1 MNFRRLLRLLCL
13 ASLAAASCRPVS
25 APPGGVPPPPSPQLG
40 LQAWTFRK
48 LTLAETVAKA
58 AALGINTIEVY
69 PGQQL
74 GGGIEGKLNPQLEP
88 DKVEALKEILADN
101 HVSIAGYGVVM
112 NATVEEWKQ
121 IFAFAGS
128 FGMRWISAEPPADM
142 LPAISAM
149 AKESGVKVA
158 IHNHPAPSRYYD
170 PMALMQTLAPYGP
183 ELGICADTGHW
194 ARSGFNPLE
203 QLRLC
208 LPRVITLHFKDLDEW
223 TKNAKDV
230 PWGTGVSDAAG
241 MLAALRQ
248 NHFGGV
254 VLMEY
259 ENDSDHLVGDLER
272 CAGFFRASESW
283 PLEKLIGGF
292 VPPPGYT
299 GDISKLW
306 ADERGGATPG
316 VPKAGPL
323 FKPDLSD
330 ADSPAGSWTFT
341 DGILRSAD
349 TGAALWT
356 TKDYGN
362 FLLDLEFRV
371 GPKANSGIFLR
382 ATDLARHLE
391 SALELEIIEGGPTTG
406 TQASGALFSVKA
418 PELPAAPVAGRWHR
432 CTVVAHDRNIIVYL
446 DGRRLHDARLE
457 EWQHARQNPD
467 GSPNN
472 IRQPLR
478 ALPLRGRIGFQ
489 DFRGRGPV
497 ELRNI
502 TIMEL

>member
-1 MNFRRLLRLLCL
+1 MNFRALIPSFCL
-13 ASLAAASCRPVS
+13 AALAVNSCRPVS
-25 APPGGVPPPPSPQLG
+25 PLPGGLPPPPSPQLG

-88 DKVEALKEILADN
+88 AKVEALKKILADN
-101 HVSIAGYGVVM
+101 HVSISGYGVVM
-112 NATVEEWKQ
+112 NATAGEWKQ
-121 IFAFAGS
+121 IFEFAKS
-128 FGMRWISAEPPADM
+128 FGMQWISAEPPADM
-142 LPAISAM
+142 LPAISHM

-170 PMALMQTLAPYGP
+170 PVALMQTLAPYGP

-194 ARSGFNPLE
+194 ARSGFNPLD

-241 MLAALRQ
+241 MLAALMQ
-248 NHFGGV
+248 NRFGGV
-254 VLMEY
+254 VLLEY
-259 ENDSDHLVGDLER
+259 ESDSDHLADDLER
-272 CAGFFRASESW
+272 CAGFFRSAKAW
-283 PLEKLIGGF
+283 GLDKLIAGL
-292 VPPPGYT
+292 VPPPGYS
-299 GDISKLW
+299 GDISKVW
-306 ADERGGATPG
+306 ADEHRGAA
-316 VPKAGPL
+316 AGGPASVPL
-323 FKPDLSD
+323 FKTDLSN

-341 DGILRSAD
+341 DGILRSTD
-349 TGAALWT
+349 SGAALWT
-356 TKDYGN
+356 TEDYGD

-382 ATDLARHLE
+382 ATDLPRHLE
-391 SALELEIIEGGPTTG
+391 SALELEIIEGGPPTG

-432 CTVVAHDRNIIVYL
+432 CTVVAQNRNIVVYL

-457 EWQHARQNPD
+457 EWQRARQNPD

-497 ELRNI
+497 EFRNI